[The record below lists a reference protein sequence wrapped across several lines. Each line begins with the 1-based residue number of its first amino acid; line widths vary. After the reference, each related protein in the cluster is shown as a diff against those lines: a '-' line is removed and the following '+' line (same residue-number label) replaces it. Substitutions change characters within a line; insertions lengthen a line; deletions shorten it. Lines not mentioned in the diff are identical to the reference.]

1 VPDERLA
8 RTLEEIRSSGGRV
21 TPAREAVLRAVLE
34 GDQHHFTAADIF
46 EAVEGSPARP
56 DRATVYRTL
65 DLLTELGILTPL
77 QLDASAVVYHRTDH
91 SHAHLICVRCGEVVE
106 LDRPTLDALDRTIK
120 RRTGFNVDRARVAI
134 TGVCAA
140 CSEQFARESPSEGR

>member
-1 VPDERLA
+1 VPDERLS

-34 GDQHHFTAADIF
+34 ADQHHFTAADIF
-46 EAVEGSPARP
+46 EAVEDSPARP

-65 DLLTELGILTPL
+65 DLLSELGILTPL
-77 QLDASAVVYHRTDH
+77 QLDAAAVVYHRTDH
-91 SHAHLICVRCGEVVE
+91 THAHLICERCGVVVE

-120 RRTGFNVDRARVAI
+120 RRTGFNIDRARVAI
-134 TGVCAA
+134 TGLCAT
-140 CSEQFARESPSEGR
+140 CSAASSRG